1 MGLEPLH
8 QDPAPHCLARLLVQR
23 HACHCLCFCRVT
35 SIAKGPASL
44 TAKDF
49 ALNTLTICGI
59 WFALLGAA
67 PEGSLSGHPG
77 FELQYSG
84 SLSAVPRQ
92 GNMTLTKQFDAYVV
106 VQNSEGGRTAFYVVN
121 EQGGGSWAWPER
133 FGRLNFD
140 SENRRLDGRP
150 LHVLQ
155 EHDGSRVPVEL
166 PSPVFE
172 FASKLKADATWT
184 SGKFSYEV
192 RKKETVNKKSCWR
205 VEAKD
210 NFGRRESLWIEE
222 GGSLI
227 VATQKR
233 LFMGRGDEYE
243 LKLDL
248 AASRPL
254 TTKALDQLNPTMV
267 SLLDLQASLKRQS
280 GETKAELAEP
290 QLKLVKDALPSLEKQ
305 ADGTSLKT
313 LTTSIARDASA
324 QSQRADN
331 IASIAKKLVGQE
343 AAEFNLTTLTQTT
356 VNNKSQAGR
365 ITVLH
370 FWDYKDTP
378 LEEPYGQVGYLDYI
392 HNRRKQ
398 YNVDV
403 IGVAVNEGFAKSET
417 SSGALRSVRKLRDFM
432 NLGYGITTDSGETL
446 KRFGDPRSLG
456 AKLPVWVVID
466 PDGKVAHYNV
476 GLYAVN
482 PDEGLKELDTAIL
495 ALMRKQRA
503 KQ

>member
-1 MGLEPLH
+1 VGLEPLH
-8 QDPAPHCLARLLVQR
+8 QDPAPIAWRDCCSCDTLAIVFI
-23 HACHCLCFCRVT
+23 CHVT

-49 ALNTLTICGI
+49 ALNTLAICGI

-67 PEGSLSGHPG
+67 PEGSLSGHAG

-92 GNMTLTKQFDAYVV
+92 GNVTLAKQFDAYVV

-166 PSPVFE
+166 PNPVFE

-254 TTKALDQLNPTMV
+254 TTKVLDQLNPTMV

-290 QLKLVKDALPSLEKQ
+290 QLKLVKDALPALEKQ

-331 IASIAKKLVGQE
+331 IASIAKKLVGQD

-398 YNVDV
+398 YKVDV
-403 IGVAVNEGFAKSET
+403 IGVAVNEGFAKSDT

-432 NLGYGITTDSGETL
+432 NLGYAITTDSGETL

-466 PDGKVAHYNV
+466 PDGKVVHYNV